1 MNNPQPQ
8 PLTTQKNPVSKVIG
22 IIEDYARETSNSEIG
37 VWTDG
42 IGLYAIEDADIILH
56 EGVKYKIT
64 IEEIL

>member
-1 MNNPQPQ
+1 MEATTAQPK
-8 PLTTQKNPVSKVIG
+8 PMTKLIGVIEG
-22 IIEDYARETSNSEIG
+22 PAAETSNSEIG

-42 IGLYAIEDADIILH
+42 IGIFYDNAPGAEFVLE